1 MKRNV
6 AKHAN
11 LSSQQR
17 LKMASPSAMQV
28 FVLLESSAY
37 VAHYHSLNDYRK
49 ERFIEPKNGALRG
62 CFNQN
67 GQLG

>member
-1 MKRNV
+1 
-6 AKHAN
+6 
-11 LSSQQR
+11 
-17 LKMASPSAMQV
+17 MQV

-62 CFNQN
+62 CFSQN
-67 GQLG
+67 GQLGQI